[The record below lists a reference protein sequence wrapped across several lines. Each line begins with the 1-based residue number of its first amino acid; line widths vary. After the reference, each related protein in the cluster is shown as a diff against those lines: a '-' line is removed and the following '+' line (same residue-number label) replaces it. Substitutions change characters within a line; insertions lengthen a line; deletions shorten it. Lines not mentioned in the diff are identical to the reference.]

1 MRMVFIQKRID
12 KKIVFWT
19 TNLYPTEYINHAARY
34 NGFDTVSLSDLSVIR
49 TWIGDERV
57 RANFNTVVIPVCID
71 EDTVEP
77 NELGERQEPT
87 TIMKHLRMT
96 ENIKT
101 SLRRP
106 ITGFDIT
113 DYIDF
118 TTDTDLVRK
127 VQILEKKKEKE
138 ERIPW

>member
-1 MRMVFIQKRID
+1 MHMVFIQKRID

-19 TNLYPTEYINHAARY
+19 TNLKPTDSINNAARY
-34 NGFDTVSLSDLSVIR
+34 NGFDSISSSDLSVIR
-49 TWIGDERV
+49 TWIRDERV
-57 RANFNTVVIPVCID
+57 RANFNTVIVPVCID

-77 NELGERQEPT
+77 NELGEQQEPT
-87 TIMKHLRMT
+87 TTMKHLRMT

-106 ITGFDIT
+106 ILSGFDIT

-118 TTDTDLVRK
+118 TTDTDLVRR
-127 VQILEKKKEKE
+127 VQKMEKAKKEVV
-138 ERIPW
+138 IPW

>member
-1 MRMVFIQKRID
+1 MHMVFIQKRID

-19 TNLYPTEYINHAARY
+19 TNLTPTDNINHAARY
-34 NGFDTVSLSDLSVIR
+34 NGFDAVSSSDLSVIR
-49 TWIGDERV
+49 TWIHDERT
-57 RANFNTVVIPVCID
+57 RANFNTVIVPICVD

-77 NELGERQEPT
+77 NELGEWQEPT

-118 TTDTDLVRK
+118 TTDTDLVRRIQK
-127 VQILEKKKEKE
+127 MEKAKYE
-138 ERIPW
+138 ERISW

>member
-1 MRMVFIQKRID
+1 MHMVFIQKRID

-19 TNLYPTEYINHAARY
+19 TNLKPTDSINNAARY
-34 NGFDTVSLSDLSVIR
+34 NGFDTVSSSDLGVIR
-49 TWIGDERV
+49 TWIHDERT
-57 RANFNTVVIPVCID
+57 RANFNTVIVPVCVD
-71 EDTVEP
+71 EDATEP
-77 NELGERQEPT
+77 NELGEQQEPN

-106 ITGFDIT
+106 TTGFDIA

-118 TTDTDLVRK
+118 TTDTELVRR
-127 VQILEKKKEKE
+127 VQKMEKDKYE
-138 ERIPW
+138 ERISW

>member
-1 MRMVFIQKRID
+1 MHMVFIQKRID

-19 TNLYPTEYINHAARY
+19 TNLTPTNNINHAARY
-34 NGFDTVSLSDLSVIR
+34 NGFDSVSSSDLSVIR
-49 TWIGDERV
+49 TWIHDERT
-57 RANFNTVVIPVCID
+57 RANFNTVIVPVCID

-77 NELGERQEPT
+77 NELGEWQEPT

-106 ITGFDIT
+106 ISGFDIT

-118 TTDTDLVRK
+118 TTDTDLVRRIQK
-127 VQILEKKKEKE
+127 MEKAKYE
-138 ERIPW
+138 ERISW

>member
-1 MRMVFIQKRID
+1 MHMVFIQKRID

-19 TNLYPTEYINHAARY
+19 TNLQPTNNINHAARY
-34 NGFDTVSLSDLSVIR
+34 NGFDAVSSSDLSVIR
-49 TWIGDERV
+49 TWIRDERT
-57 RANFNTVVIPVCID
+57 RANFNAVIVPVCID

-118 TTDTDLVRK
+118 TTDTDLVRR
-127 VQILEKKKEKE
+127 VQKMEKGNKE
-138 ERIPW
+138 ERISW

>member
-1 MRMVFIQKRID
+1 MHMVFIQKRID

-19 TNLYPTEYINHAARY
+19 TNLKPTDNINHAARY
-34 NGFDTVSLSDLSVIR
+34 NGFDAVSSSDLSVIR
-49 TWIGDERV
+49 TWIHDERT
-57 RANFNTVVIPVCID
+57 RANFNTVIVPICVD

-77 NELGERQEPT
+77 NELGEPQEPT
-87 TIMKHLRMT
+87 TTYNHYRMT

-118 TTDTDLVRK
+118 TTDTDLVRR
-127 VQILEKKKEKE
+127 VQKMEKNKKEVE
-138 ERIPW
+138 IPW

>member
-1 MRMVFIQKRID
+1 MHMVFIQKRID

-19 TNLYPTEYINHAARY
+19 TNLKPTDSINNAARY
-34 NGFDTVSLSDLSVIR
+34 NGFDTVSLSDLGVIR
-49 TWIGDERV
+49 TWIRDEHT
-57 RANFNTVVIPVCID
+57 RANFNTVIVPVCID

-77 NELGERQEPT
+77 NELGEQQEPN

-101 SLRRP
+101 TLGRAT
-106 ITGFDIT
+106 TGLFDIN

-118 TTDTDLVRK
+118 TTDTDLVRRIQK
-127 VQILEKKKEKE
+127 MEKDKYE
-138 ERIPW
+138 ERISW

>member
-1 MRMVFIQKRID
+1 MHMVFIQKRID

-19 TNLYPTEYINHAARY
+19 TNLQPTDNINHAARY
-34 NGFDTVSLSDLSVIR
+34 NGFDAVSSSDLSVIR
-49 TWIGDERV
+49 TWIRDERT
-57 RANFNTVVIPVCID
+57 RANFNTVIIPVCID

-77 NELGERQEPT
+77 NELGEPQEPT

-101 SLRRP
+101 SLRRS

-118 TTDTDLVRK
+118 TTDTDLVRR
-127 VQILEKKKEKE
+127 VQKMEKGKKEE
-138 ERIPW
+138 CIPW

>member
-1 MRMVFIQKRID
+1 MHMVFIQKRID

-19 TNLYPTEYINHAARY
+19 TNLTPTNNINHAARY
-34 NGFDTVSLSDLSVIR
+34 NGFDTISSSDLGVIR
-49 TWIGDERV
+49 SWVRDECV
-57 RANFNTVVIPVCID
+57 RSNFNTVIVPICVD
-71 EDTVEP
+71 EDTIEP

-106 ITGFDIT
+106 TTGFNVN

-118 TTDTDLVRK
+118 TTDTDLVRRIQK
-127 VQILEKKKEKE
+127 MEKDKYE

>member
-1 MRMVFIQKRID
+1 MVFIQKRID

-19 TNLYPTEYINHAARY
+19 SNLKPTNNINIAARY
-34 NGFDTVSLSDLSVIR
+34 NGFDTISSTDLGVIR
-49 TWIGDERV
+49 SWIRDERL
-57 RANFNTVVIPVCID
+57 RANFNTVIIPVCVD

-77 NELGERQEPT
+77 NELGEPQEPT
-87 TIMKHLRMT
+87 TTYNHFRMT

-106 ITGFDIT
+106 TTGFDLT

-118 TTDTDLVRK
+118 TTDTDLVRRVQKMEK
-127 VQILEKKKEKE
+127 VKKEE
-138 ERIPW
+138 SIPW

>member
-1 MRMVFIQKRID
+1 MHMVFIQKRID

-19 TNLYPTEYINHAARY
+19 TNLTPTNNINHAARY
-34 NGFDTVSLSDLSVIR
+34 NGFDSVSSSDLSVIR
-49 TWIGDERV
+49 TWIRDEGT
-57 RANFNTVVIPVCID
+57 RANFNTVIVPICID

-77 NELGERQEPT
+77 NELGEKQEPT

-118 TTDTDLVRK
+118 TTDTDLVRRIQK
-127 VQILEKKKEKE
+127 MEKAKYE
-138 ERIPW
+138 ERISW

>member
-1 MRMVFIQKRID
+1 MHMVFIQKRID

-19 TNLYPTEYINHAARY
+19 THLQPTDNINVAARY
-34 NGFDTVSLSDLSVIR
+34 NGFDAISSSDLSVIKC
-49 TWIGDERV
+49 WIRDERV
-57 RANFNTVVIPVCID
+57 RANFNTVIIPVCVD

-77 NELGERQEPT
+77 NELGEQQEPN

-106 ITGFDIT
+106 TTGFNVT

-118 TTDTDLVRK
+118 TTDTDIVRR
-127 VQILEKKKEKE
+127 VQKMEKDKYE
-138 ERIPW
+138 ERISW

>member
-1 MRMVFIQKRID
+1 MHMVFIQKRID

-19 TNLYPTEYINHAARY
+19 TNLQPTDNINHAARY
-34 NGFDTVSLSDLSVIR
+34 NGFDAVSSSDLSVIR
-49 TWIGDERV
+49 TWIRDERT
-57 RANFNTVVIPVCID
+57 RANFNTVIIPVCID

-77 NELGERQEPT
+77 NELGEPQEPT

-118 TTDTDLVRK
+118 TTDTDLVRR
-127 VQILEKKKEKE
+127 VQKMEKGKKEE
-138 ERIPW
+138 CIPW

>member
-19 TNLYPTEYINHAARY
+19 TNLQPTDNINHAARY
-34 NGFDTVSLSDLSVIR
+34 NGFDAVSSSDLSVIR
-49 TWIGDERV
+49 TWIHDERT
-57 RANFNTVVIPVCID
+57 RANFNTVIVPVCVE

-77 NELGERQEPT
+77 NELGEQQEPT
-87 TIMKHLRMT
+87 TICNHFLMT

-101 SLRRP
+101 TLRRP
-106 ITGFDIT
+106 TTGFDIT

-118 TTDTDLVRK
+118 TTDTDLVRRIQK
-127 VQILEKKKEKE
+127 MEKGKNE

>member
-1 MRMVFIQKRID
+1 MHMVFIQKRID

-19 TNLYPTEYINHAARY
+19 TNLQPTDNINHAARY
-34 NGFDTVSLSDLSVIR
+34 NGFDAISSSDLSVIR
-49 TWIGDERV
+49 TWIRDERT
-57 RANFNTVVIPVCID
+57 RANFNTVIIPVCVD

-77 NELGERQEPT
+77 NELGEQQEPT

-106 ITGFDIT
+106 TTGFDIT

-118 TTDTDLVRK
+118 TTDTDLVRRIQK
-127 VQILEKKKEKE
+127 MEKGKKEE
-138 ERIPW
+138 CIPW

>member
-1 MRMVFIQKRID
+1 MHMVFIQKRID

-19 TNLYPTEYINHAARY
+19 TNLKPTDSISMAARY
-34 NGFDTVSLSDLSVIR
+34 NGFDTISSSDLGVIR
-49 TWIGDERV
+49 TWIHDERT
-57 RANFNTVVIPVCID
+57 RANFNTVIVPVCID

-77 NELGERQEPT
+77 NELGEQQEPT
-87 TIMKHLRMT
+87 TTMKHLRMT

-118 TTDTDLVRK
+118 TTDTDLVRR
-127 VQILEKKKEKE
+127 VQKMEKNKKEVE
-138 ERIPW
+138 IPW

>member
-1 MRMVFIQKRID
+1 MHMVFIQKRID

-19 TNLYPTEYINHAARY
+19 SNLIPTDNISFAARY
-34 NGFDTVSLSDLSVIR
+34 NGFDTISSSDLSVIR
-49 TWIGDERV
+49 TWLRDEHV
-57 RANFNTVVIPVCID
+57 SAKFNTVVIPVCID

-87 TIMKHLRMT
+87 TTYNHFRMT

-106 ITGFDIT
+106 TTGFDIT
-113 DYIDF
+113 NYIDF
-118 TTDTDLVRK
+118 TTDTDLVRR
-127 VQILEKKKEKE
+127 VQKMEKRKKEE
-138 ERIPW
+138 TIPW

>member
-1 MRMVFIQKRID
+1 MHMVFIQKRID

-19 TNLYPTEYINHAARY
+19 TNLTPTNNINHAARY
-34 NGFDTVSLSDLSVIR
+34 NGFDSVSSNDLSVIR
-49 TWIGDERV
+49 TWIRDERT
-57 RANFNTVVIPVCID
+57 RANFNAVIVPICVD

-77 NELGERQEPT
+77 NELGEQQEPT
-87 TIMKHLRMT
+87 TICNHFLMT

-106 ITGFDIT
+106 TTGFDIT

-118 TTDTDLVRK
+118 TTDTDLVRRIQK
-127 VQILEKKKEKE
+127 MEKAKYE

>member
-1 MRMVFIQKRID
+1 MHMVFIQKRID

-19 TNLYPTEYINHAARY
+19 TNLTPTNNINHAARY
-34 NGFDTVSLSDLSVIR
+34 NGFDSVSSSDLSVIR
-49 TWIGDERV
+49 TWIRDEGT
-57 RANFNTVVIPVCID
+57 RANFNTVIVPICID

-77 NELGERQEPT
+77 NELGEKQEPT

-118 TTDTDLVRK
+118 TTDTDLVRRIQK
-127 VQILEKKKEKE
+127 MEKAKYE